1 LTVTTGFKRLGLALL
16 AAVVAIAGV
25 LVAASFFISA
35 DSVRQQ
41 AMDEI
46 RAVTGLNPVL
56 RGEATVSLFPSGSI
70 SFADVILGDAERP
83 ALTAERLTARLRFF
97 PLLRGRVEIADV
109 SLERPVIA
117 IDLDAN
123 GQSNWSGLIDS
134 LARSQKPTQRSASF
148 SEMRIEN
155 GTVVLRD
162 AGRNVDETLRN
173 VDFSLAWPSISKTF
187 GATGRF
193 VWHDEP
199 VDTSLTL
206 ADFPAALAGNRTGL
220 KLRLAG
226 PPMKAAFEG
235 SISVKPTL
243 KIEGTVAADA
253 PSLRDALMWTGQ
265 QPLPGGGF
273 GRFAIK
279 AQTNVVGGTIGLS
292 GVNVELDD
300 NSAEGVLTFAT
311 DGRKTLQGTLASDT
325 LDLTPYV
332 STIRLLTA
340 NQREWNSG
348 RISLDGLSGIDFD
361 LRMSAANVVMS
372 SAKIGRTAIGA
383 NLRGGHLVVTVGEAQ
398 AYGGVIQGSL
408 ALAIFEAGVDVKSQL
423 QFTDVDLEACLG
435 QLFGLRRLEGKGN
448 ISLVVEGT
456 GDSVLAV
463 TQTLN
468 GTASL
473 TGQSGA
479 LAGLNVEQL
488 LRRLERRPLS
498 GGGEFRSGRTPYDKI
513 TVALKITQGTVNV
526 EEVKMEGAAVR
537 LGLAGKA
544 SIPERELDLKGT
556 AALLVTA
563 KPGAAPYELPFIVQG
578 SWDDPI
584 MLPDP
589 EALIRRSGAA
599 APLLNAVRDRRA
611 RDAVR
616 SALDRLTGTASGG
629 ATPAAEQAPA
639 PAANGQ

>member
-265 QPLPGGGF
+265 QPLF
-273 GRFAIK
+273 RH
-279 AQTNVVGGTIGLS
+279 Q
-292 GVNVELDD
+292 
-300 NSAEGVLTFAT
+300 
-311 DGRKTLQGTLASDT
+311 
-325 LDLTPYV
+325 
-332 STIRLLTA
+332 
-340 NQREWNSG
+340 
-348 RISLDGLSGIDFD
+348 
-361 LRMSAANVVMS
+361 
-372 SAKIGRTAIGA
+372 GA
-383 NLRGGHLVVTVGEAQ
+383 N
-398 AYGGVIQGSL
+398 
-408 ALAIFEAGVDVKSQL
+408 
-423 QFTDVDLEACLG
+423 
-435 QLFGLRRLEGKGN
+435 
-448 ISLVVEGT
+448 
-456 GDSVLAV
+456 
-463 TQTLN
+463 
-468 GTASL
+468 
-473 TGQSGA
+473 
-479 LAGLNVEQL
+479 
-488 LRRLERRPLS
+488 
-498 GGGEFRSGRTPYDKI
+498 
-513 TVALKITQGTVNV
+513 
-526 EEVKMEGAAVR
+526 
-537 LGLAGKA
+537 
-544 SIPERELDLKGT
+544 
-556 AALLVTA
+556 
-563 KPGAAPYELPFIVQG
+563 
-578 SWDDPI
+578 
-584 MLPDP
+584 
-589 EALIRRSGAA
+589 
-599 APLLNAVRDRRA
+599 
-611 RDAVR
+611 
-616 SALDRLTGTASGG
+616 
-629 ATPAAEQAPA
+629 
-639 PAANGQ
+639 